1 MQWIIL
7 IGDENFD
14 LSSIK
19 TIKHYE
25 SIQCYDVDENRYCV
39 DYGKDH
45 IFYDLDNL
53 ADVYEEDELLK
64 IPFKNPC
71 FIVMVYT
78 SKKLMR
84 KILQQDNYLRDI
96 YVDNDYECI
105 LPIEKFI
112 EIGMPV
118 DWGKC

>member
-1 MQWIIL
+1 
-7 IGDENFD
+7 
-14 LSSIK
+14 
-19 TIKHYE
+19 
-25 SIQCYDVDENRYCV
+25 
-39 DYGKDH
+39 
-45 IFYDLDNL
+45 
-53 ADVYEEDELLK
+53 
-64 IPFKNPC
+64 
-71 FIVMVYT
+71 
-78 SKKLMR
+78 MR

>member
-53 ADVYEEDELLK
+53 ADDYEEDELLK
-64 IPFKNPC
+64 IPFKNPR

-78 SKKLMR
+78 SKELMK
-84 KILQQDNYLRDI
+84 KILQQDNYLRNI
-96 YVDNDYECI
+96 YVDNDNECI

>member
-118 DWGKC
+118 NWGKC

>member
-118 DWGKC
+118 DQGKC